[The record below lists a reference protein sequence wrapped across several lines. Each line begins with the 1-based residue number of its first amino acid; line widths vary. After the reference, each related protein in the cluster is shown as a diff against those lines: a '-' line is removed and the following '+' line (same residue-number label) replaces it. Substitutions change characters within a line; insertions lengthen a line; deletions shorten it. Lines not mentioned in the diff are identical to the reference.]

1 MLNNNSPIFEVCVLK
16 KMIFIFTIFC
26 YSLIPSMGFTNELLV
41 LIDEKSQNSKRWQ
54 KEVLPEYNTSNY
66 GKNLPVKI
74 VPVKGKLFPNWFA
87 QALEERRVGNILG
100 TPTFL
105 IWDSKEKKETGRI
118 EGYTQ
123 KTKFFLQLNEAVN
136 LIKQGQ
142 HPGKR
147 EGSGGHREEGSGG
160 DQRQQESSGNRS
172 KIMDHIYKSPE
183 KAQKASEMLGLEG
196 VIHTHETSD
205 GTIYMPGSTM

>member
-1 MLNNNSPIFEVCVLK
+1 M
-16 KMIFIFTIFC
+16 FC
-26 YSLIPSMGFTNELLV
+26 YALTPSVCFSNELLV
-41 LIDEKSQNSKRWQ
+41 LSDEKSQNSKRWK
-54 KEVLPEYNTSNY
+54 KEVLPEYNTSNS

-74 VPVKGKLFPNWFA
+74 VPVKGKKFPDWFA
-87 QALEERRVGNILG
+87 QALDEGRVGNILG

-105 IWDSKEKKETGRI
+105 IWDSAEKKEIGRI

-123 KTKFFLQLNEAVN
+123 KTKFFAQLIEAVN

-147 EGSGGHREEGSGG
+147 EGSGGQREEGSGG
-160 DQRQQESSGNRS
+160 DQRPQGNSGNGS
-172 KIMDHIYKSPE
+172 NIMDHIYKTPE
-183 KAQKASEMLGLEG
+183 EAIKASKILGLEG
-196 VIHTHETSD
+196 KIHTHDNAD